1 MGYYAAVDER
11 LAGGQ
16 PEPGAEGFGAE
27 DVRRWR
33 GRVTRSITRFTFVLV
48 LVACL
53 AVAREELTL
62 GATLLSPFIAP
73 SVLLLGWV
81 SFAPRV
87 SQRARVFALAF
98 GLGGTCIAVLVQTA
112 FWAPNAL
119 VAQIMLV
126 SVLVVIAPSRVAW
139 STLAALVLAMTGVG
153 AYYVTTDALP
163 VGELGT
169 LLAASERADLRFDPR
184 LGRSW
189 FRVTLI
195 FAICGAFSV
204 AAVSFVTRRLERALE
219 QGSRLFNE
227 LEQRSKER
235 ISALEEQTRLEA
247 QLRQAQRLEALG
259 RLAGGVAHD
268 FNNLLVVI
276 INNAAFLKELTPRSA
291 HRELEEIEM
300 AGQRSADLVRQLLTF
315 SRQPREELVHLKLD
329 AATQAALK
337 LVRRL
342 LPAHVELDLRLAAG
356 DAEFSAAP
364 TVLDQILLNL
374 CANARDA
381 MPKGGRISVRT
392 ARVRRPAPDADTDT
406 DFLRL
411 SVEDDGSGMSPA
423 QLEKIFDP
431 FYTTKEVGKGTGL
444 GLSVVHGA
452 VARQG
457 GFIEVD
463 SELGRG
469 TRFDVYLPETAAAH
483 AAAPEVTPV
492 PSAPTNETLL
502 VVDDDVGVLRVLT
515 KTLTLAGYD
524 VIPCADGDE
533 AITRYRER
541 QNDISLVLT
550 DSVMPK
556 LGGKTLHEIITSSRP
571 ELPFLFCS
579 GYTPTAFAEDFF
591 DDERREWLAKPFR
604 PGDVLSRVRKLL
616 DQAPN

>member
-1 MGYYAAVDER
+1 MDER

-33 GRVTRSITRFTFVLV
+33 GRVTRSIARFAFVLA

-53 AVAREELTL
+53 AVVREELTL
-62 GATLLSPFIAP
+62 GAPLLSPFIAP

-81 SFAPRV
+81 GFAPRV
-87 SQRARVFALAF
+87 SQRARVFALAV
-98 GLGGTCIAVLVQTA
+98 GLGGTCIAVLVRTA

-119 VAQIMLV
+119 VVPIMLV

-139 STLAALVLAMTGVG
+139 STLAALVLAMAGVG
-153 AYYVTTDALP
+153 TYYVATDALP

-169 LLAASERADLRFDPR
+169 LLAASEMGDLRFDPR

-195 FAICGAFSV
+195 FATCAAVSV

-219 QGSRLFNE
+219 QGRRLFSE

-235 ISALEEQTRLEA
+235 IHALEEHTRLEA

-276 INNAAFLKELTPRSA
+276 INNAAFLKELTPKSA

-300 AGQRSADLVRQLLTF
+300 AGERSADLVRQLLTF

-329 AATQAALK
+329 VATQAALK

-392 ARVRRPAPDADTDT
+392 ARVRRPAPDADTNT

-411 SVEDDGSGMSPA
+411 SVEDDGSGMSPE
-423 QLEKIFDP
+423 QLQKIFDP

-469 TRFDVYLPETAAAH
+469 TRFDVYLPETAAART
-483 AAAPEVTPV
+483 AAPEVTPV

-515 KTLTLAGYD
+515 KTLTLAGYN

-533 AITRYRER
+533 AIARYRER